1 MARKEAASS
10 FMPRDQCWFIAV
22 ATATRRLRMRGI
34 SPEFASASGYFRSA
48 VERMDG
54 SSWTQKIFDGA
65 FQELSNGVFTN
76 EIRMKSS
83 RLFEKEN
90 ERPFPGGNC
99 QGQSRWAMVIA
110 FFWSPERDLA
120 ASETKFTFSR
130 SILFGKVQDYWTERG
145 ERMTGGQSSG
155 KRERRRMG
163 RKKIHPAGNI
173 STRTDRVNEEK
184 VKRSAIFT
192 V

>member
-83 RLFEKEN
+83 R
-90 ERPFPGGNC
+90 
-99 QGQSRWAMVIA
+99 
-110 FFWSPERDLA
+110 FFWKRKRAAFPRRKLSRAEPMSDGYRFLLVTRTWLGRQWNKIHFFSVDFVWKSPRLLDWKGWADDWRPVL
-120 ASETKFTFSR
+120 
-130 SILFGKVQDYWTERG
+130 GKKREAPDGTE
-145 ERMTGGQSSG
+145 ENSSG
-155 KRERRRMG
+155 RQYF
-163 RKKIHPAGNI
+163 H
-173 STRTDRVNEEK
+173 SDW
-184 VKRSAIFT
+184 
-192 V
+192 